1 MDRLHTSEK
10 ARRDTFSAGNS
21 AADDSALLRALT
33 GVDKQ
38 IDLAVSRTRRRVF
51 SANLD
56 RDQHKKDLRKQS
68 RMIVV
73 FCLVFLILLTPALW
87 TSIDSFLAGAH
98 FADTQAQMYLL
109 PLMLFPGI
117 VAIAIIG
124 FKKQQDREGRREF

>member
-1 MDRLHTSEK
+1 MNRLHTSEQT
-10 ARRDTFSAGNS
+10 RRESAYADTSAMGDN
-21 AADDSALLRALT
+21 ALLSALT

-38 IDLAVSRTRRRVF
+38 ADLAVSRTRRRVY

-56 RDQHKKDLRKQS
+56 MDQQKKDRRKQS
-68 RMIVV
+68 RMIAV
-73 FCLVFLILLTPALW
+73 FCLFFLILLTPALW

-124 FKKQQDREGRREF
+124 FKRQQDRESRRES